1 MLFISFKSVCPSGWK
16 EFRDN
21 CYGFAPRY
29 MSFPK
34 AKKMCVVRKVLS
46 IYYQLEKLETA

>member
-29 MSFPK
+29 MSFTK
-34 AKKMCVVRKVLS
+34 AKQFCVARKVNIL
-46 IYYQLEKLETA
+46 LLD